1 MKVLKKEDSQNGEDN
16 DEFVAAF
23 LSQVDPKIIA
33 RSEKV
38 KREAIKPNNEDDDI
52 AKAFFMAKNTDKIS
66 VPKPKQS
73 SEASDQSIYDAFFS
87 KPVAKVAI
95 PPLPSQAATN
105 PLLAGTKLTNIPP
118 LPAKVPN
125 NPLV

>member
-1 MKVLKKEDSQNGEDN
+1 
-16 DEFVAAF
+16 
-23 LSQVDPKIIA
+23 
-33 RSEKV
+33 
-38 KREAIKPNNEDDDI
+38 
-52 AKAFFMAKNTDKIS
+52 MAKITDKVS
-66 VPKPKQS
+66 APKPKQIS
-73 SEASDQSIYDAFFS
+73 DASDQSIYDAFFSKPLGKTAKVSVPDIKQEKKIAADTSDQSIYDAFFS
-87 KPVAKVAI
+87 KPVAKVVI